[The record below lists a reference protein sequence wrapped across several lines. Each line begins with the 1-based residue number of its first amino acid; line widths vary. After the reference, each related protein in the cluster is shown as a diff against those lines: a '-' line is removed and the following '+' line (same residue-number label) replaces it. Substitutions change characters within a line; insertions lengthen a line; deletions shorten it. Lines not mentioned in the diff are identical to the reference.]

1 MSQAAVLAATAASV
15 AALGYLAATDP
26 KRMAALKS
34 HLMAALEEVEAAAP
48 KLRANLQKARAS
60 VAR

>member
-1 MSQAAVLAATAASV
+1 MTERDGGKL
-15 AALGYLAATDP
+15 TDP

-48 KLRANLQKARAS
+48 KPRANLQKARAS